1 MTIKHITMDIEPRNL
16 TIKMSSGIV
25 IKGKVNIAEGPI
37 TRVSDLFVLRKDP
50 FLVVY
55 DIDSEDIPGNVVIV
69 NKNHIEWVVPE
80 D

>member
-1 MTIKHITMDIEPRNL
+1 MTIKHITMQIEPRSL
-16 TIKMSSGIV
+16 TIKMNSGTI
-25 IKGKVNIAEGPI
+25 IRGKVNIAEGPI
-37 TRVSDLFVLRKDP
+37 TRVSDLFTLRKDP

-55 DIDSEDIPGNVVIV
+55 DIQAEDVPGNVVIV